1 MAEREEAT
9 PVTEDHPLLKLD
21 AVTSGYGPIVAVR
34 EASIEVHE
42 GEIVALLGANGAG
55 KSTMLLTI
63 AGLVRATGGTMEF
76 DGRRIDGLKPED
88 IVRRG
93 ITLTPEGRGIFASLT
108 VADNLRV
115 GAAVRKDRA
124 GIAAD
129 TDEMCSLFPI
139 LGERRRQLAGT
150 LSGGEQQMLA
160 LARSLMSRPR
170 LMLLDE
176 PSLGL
181 APRVVAQIF
190 EMLQQ
195 LPARGITVLLV
206 EQNVSLALDV
216 ASRGYVIAS
225 GEIQMADGA
234 EELRSAVDLEEV
246 YLGAASGDGEGG
258 TAGEGSG

>member
-1 MAEREEAT
+1 VSEER
-9 PVTEDHPLLKLD
+9 PLLRLD

-34 EASIEVHE
+34 DASLEVRS

-55 KSTMLLTI
+55 KSTLLMTI
-63 AGLVRATGGTMEF
+63 AGLVRPTAGGIEF
-76 DGRRIDGLKPED
+76 DGARIGGLKPEE

-93 ITLTPEGRGIFASLT
+93 IALTPEGRGIFSHLT
-108 VADNLRV
+108 VADNLRI

-124 GIAAD
+124 EIAGD
-129 TDEMCSLFPI
+129 TEEMCALFPI

-181 APRVVAQIF
+181 APRIVAQIF
-190 EMLQQ
+190 EMLRK
-195 LPARGITVLLV
+195 LPERGVTVLLV

-216 ASRGYVIAS
+216 AQRGYVMAS
-225 GEIQMADGA
+225 SELQLSGTAA
-234 EELRSAVDLEEV
+234 ELRSAVDLEQV
-246 YLGAASGDGEGG
+246 YLGSAGDVPAPAATGG
-258 TAGEGSG
+258 R